1 MTVIRPNS
9 IAGITSLTALGTAID
24 FYNVNGTGIAFN
36 NVNLNNTSGISTFSS
51 INFTGTLNQ
60 NGSPFVASRWTAGTG
75 NDIYRLS
82 GNVGVGT
89 TNPSQKLDVNG
100 TISISDGVY
109 MMSSTIST
117 NVTVPVGR
125 NALMIGPITVGTG
138 YTVTIESGSTLV
150 VV

>member
-60 NGSPFVASRWTAGTG
+60 NGSPFVASRWTTG
-75 NDIYRLS
+75 IGDDIYRLS
-82 GNVGVGT
+82 GDVGIGT
-89 TNPSQKLDVNG
+89 TNPQQTLHVVGIITATSYRGDGSQL
-100 TISISDGVY
+100 TGV
-109 MMSSTIST
+109 S
-117 NVTVPVGR
+117 
-125 NALMIGPITVGTG
+125 VGTDI
-138 YTVTIESGSTLV
+138 TSSLFS
-150 VV
+150 